1 MRYLAIAAAV
11 MAILAGVIFST
22 AGKKMMQAGDGA
34 VTEVVLPEPNSAAA
48 GLFKQYC
55 SQCHGLPALDT
66 HTAEDWPRAVER
78 MVTNMASSGKQMP
91 DANERRAIT
100 MYLIKHAKQ

>member
-1 MRYLAIAAAV
+1 MRYFAIAAAV
-11 MAILAGVIFST
+11 MVILAGVIFST
-22 AGKKMMQAGDGA
+22 AGKKMMHASDGA
-34 VTEVVLPEPNSAAA
+34 DKTVVLAEPDSAAA

-91 DANERRAIT
+91 DDNQRRAIT